1 MDFKLKT
8 IRRSAP
14 DTSINNSGRHFDL
27 IRLSKLMTEKGICS
41 RREADNLIER
51 GLVFV
56 NGERISTLGTK
67 VSPDV
72 RVTLDAEALRSQKN
86 LVTLILNKP
95 IGIVS
100 NLPEKGYQ
108 AAIDLITP
116 EKAFLNSHKT
126 LPSSFWRQIHS
137 GDKNLAVVG
146 RLDIESQGLLILT
159 QDGRLVKSII
169 GEDSDIEKEYLVRV
183 KGSLSEESLSLLR
196 EGLELDGKKLKKA
209 EVEWLNQDQLR
220 FILKEGKKR
229 QIRRMCELVGLT
241 VTGLKRVRIGK
252 LKLGSLPEG
261 FWRPMSEEEK
271 KYFL

>member
-1 MDFKLKT
+1 MDQ
-8 IRRSAP
+8 RSKVILRSK
-14 DTSINNSGRHFDL
+14 DSNSENSNEGM

-41 RREADNLIER
+41 RREADSLIEK

-67 VSPDV
+67 VSPDS

-95 IGIVS
+95 VGIVS
-100 NLPEKGYQ
+100 NLPERGYE

-116 EKAFLNSHKT
+116 DRAFLNSHKT

-169 GEDSDIEKEYLVRV
+169 GEDSEVEKEYLVRV
-183 KGSLSEESLSLLR
+183 KGQLSD
-196 EGLELDGKKLKKA
+196 EGLELLRHGLELEGKPLKPA

-220 FILKEGKKR
+220 FILREGKKR

-261 FWRPMSEEEK
+261 FWRPMTEDEK
-271 KYFL
+271 RYFL

>member
-1 MDFKLKT
+1 MDHNSKIIL
-8 IRRSAP
+8 RSK
-14 DTSINNSGRHFDL
+14 NSESENDSTGM

-41 RREADNLIER
+41 RREADALIEK

-56 NGERISTLGTK
+56 NGERVSTLGTK
-67 VSPDV
+67 VLPNV
-72 RVTLDAEALRSQKN
+72 RVTLDADALRSQKN
-86 LVTLILNKP
+86 LVTLVLNKP
-95 IGIVS
+95 VGIVS
-100 NLPEKGYQ
+100 NLPEKGYE

-116 EKAFLNSHKT
+116 DRAFLNSHKT
-126 LPSSFWRQIHS
+126 LPSSFWRQIHE

-169 GEDSDIEKEYLVRV
+169 GEDSEVEKEYLVRI
-183 KGSLSEESLSLLR
+183 KGHLSDSDLELLR
-196 EGLELDGKKLKKA
+196 HGLQLDGKPLKPA
-209 EVEWLNQDQLR
+209 EVEWLNQDQLK
-220 FILKEGKKR
+220 FILREGKKR
-229 QIRRMCELVGLT
+229 QIRRMCEAVGLT

-261 FWRPMSEEEK
+261 FWRPMTDDEK

>member
-1 MDFKLKT
+1 MDQ
-8 IRRSAP
+8 RSKVILRSKDSKAE
-14 DTSINNSGRHFDL
+14 NSNEGM

-41 RREADNLIER
+41 RREADSMIEK

-67 VSPDV
+67 VSPDA

-95 IGIVS
+95 VGIVS
-100 NLPEKGYQ
+100 NLPERGYE

-116 EKAFLNSHKT
+116 DRAFLNSHKT
-126 LPSSFWRQIHS
+126 LPTSFWRQIHS

-169 GEDSDIEKEYLVRV
+169 GEDSEVEKEYLVRV
-183 KGSLSEESLSLLR
+183 KGPLSD
-196 EGLELDGKKLKKA
+196 EGLELLRHGLELEGKPLKPA

-220 FILKEGKKR
+220 FVLREGKKR

-261 FWRPMSEEEK
+261 FWRPMTEDEK
-271 KYFL
+271 RYFL

>member
-1 MDFKLKT
+1 MDQRQQFKL
-8 IRRSAP
+8 RSK
-14 DTSINNSGRHFDL
+14 DSTHTSEDSNNL

-41 RREADNLIER
+41 RREADSLIER

-56 NGERISTLGTK
+56 NGERISTLGHK
-67 VSPDV
+67 VAPNV

-86 LVTLILNKP
+86 LVTVILNKP
-95 IGIVS
+95 VGIVS

-116 EKAFLNSHKT
+116 DRAFLNSHKV
-126 LPSSFWRQIHS
+126 LPTSFWRQIDS

-169 GEDSDIEKEYLVRV
+169 GDASDTEKEYLVRV
-183 KGSLSEESLSLLR
+183 KGSLSEESLNLLR
-196 EGLELDGKKLKKA
+196 EGIELDGKVLKRA
-209 EVEWLNQDQLR
+209 EVEWLNQDQLK
-220 FILKEGKKR
+220 FILREGKKR
-229 QIRRMCELVGLT
+229 QIRRMCEAVGLT
-241 VTGLKRVRIGK
+241 VLGLKRVRIGK

-261 FWRPMSEEEK
+261 FWRPMTDDEK